1 MKSIFWRIR
10 GIGVKLGEASGAKL
24 SLIDYFAMNR
34 TGFKFTALLLLVASI
49 AAISSNIL
57 VAEDI
62 PKGSTGVRL
71 ISDKSTGT
79 ILVDASVNGQSV
91 VMILDTGA
99 SHSMFDASVFGLSAV
114 QLQAARMKSRGLGL
128 DADVVVR
135 TADFEIGEEAWKRQP
150 VEIADLHL
158 LSKIYGRK
166 IGGIVGQDVLRSFVS
181 VQINYKGQCVM
192 FQRQGRE

>member
-1 MKSIFWRIR
+1 MRI
-10 GIGVKLGEASGAKL
+10 G
-24 SLIDYFAMNR
+24 N
-34 TGFKFTALLLLVASI
+34 FTALLLLSASI
-49 AAISSNIL
+49 VGISSNTL
-57 VAEDI
+57 VAEDLL
-62 PKGSTGVRL
+62 KGSTGVRL

-79 ILVDASVNGQSV
+79 ILVDASVDGQPV

-99 SHSMFDASVFGLSAV
+99 SHSIFDASIFGVSAV
-114 QLQAARMKSRGLGL
+114 QLQLQTARMKSRGLGL

-135 TADFEIGEEAWKRQP
+135 TADFEIGQEAWKQQP

-166 IGGIVGQDVLRSFVS
+166 IGGIIGQDVLRSFVS

-192 FQRQGRE
+192 FQR

>member
-1 MKSIFWRIR
+1 MQTR
-10 GIGVKLGEASGAKL
+10 
-24 SLIDYFAMNR
+24 N
-34 TGFKFTALLLLVASI
+34 FTTLLLLLTSI
-49 AAISSNIL
+49 VGISSNIL
-57 VAEDI
+57 VAEDL

-79 ILVDASVNGQSV
+79 ILVDASVNGQPV

-114 QLQAARMKSRGLGL
+114 QLQVARMKSRGLGL
-128 DADVVVR
+128 DADIVLR
-135 TADFEIGEEAWKRQP
+135 TADFEIGEQAWKQQP
-150 VEIADLHL
+150 IEIADLHL

-166 IGGIVGQDVLRSFVS
+166 IGGIIGQDVLRSFVS

-192 FQRQGRE
+192 FQR

>member
-1 MKSIFWRIR
+1 MRIR
-10 GIGVKLGEASGAKL
+10 TL
-24 SLIDYFAMNR
+24 
-34 TGFKFTALLLLVASI
+34 TTLLLLTTSI
-49 AAISSNIL
+49 ACVSSASL
-57 VAEDI
+57 GAEEL
-62 PKGSTGVRL
+62 PQGSTGVLL

-79 ILVDASVNGQSV
+79 ILVDATLNGQPV

-99 SHSMFDASVFGLSAV
+99 SHSMFDASAFGLSAV
-114 QLQAARMKSRGLGL
+114 QFQAARMNSRGLGL

-135 TADFEIGEEAWKRQP
+135 TADFQIGNEAWKQQP

-166 IGGIVGQDVLRSFVS
+166 IGGIIGQDVLRSFVS

-192 FQRQGRE
+192 FQR

>member
-1 MKSIFWRIR
+1 MKNIFWRIR
-10 GIGVKLGEASGAKL
+10 GTGVKLGERICRRLG
-24 SLIDYFAMNR
+24 LIDCWVMNR
-34 TGFKFTALLLLVASI
+34 TGFNFTSTRLLVALI
-49 AAISSNIL
+49 VGISSNIL
-57 VAEDI
+57 VAEDL

-91 VMILDTGA
+91 VMVLDTGA
-99 SHSMFDASVFGLSAV
+99 SHSMFDASVFGLSTV

-128 DADVVVR
+128 DADIVVR
-135 TADFEIGEEAWKRQP
+135 TADFEIGEEAWKQQP

-192 FQRQGRE
+192 FQR